1 MSTPPLVS
9 DEPTTAPDIRGGGT
23 SLRPFRPGFWF
34 GGFNGLTWM
43 VCLGTPM
50 VLLAQHLGASAFQ
63 VGLASSFV
71 FLLLPIQVV
80 STAALPRFGF
90 KRQMV
95 AAWLARSVF
104 LAIPVFLVWNDFDDP
119 APWMPS
125 LLVWSVFGFCLC
137 RAFGTAAHLPWMA
150 AILPLDLR
158 GRYFATEQAIT
169 SVVGV
174 GTLLGCATLFATLSS
189 RSAFTIV
196 YVSAFAGALLAVW
209 NLTRLPAAPAPASPP
224 LGQMAGKAFRLCTT
238 PGGFRHYLAL
248 RLLSSVVPTSLA
260 AFAAYYLKANRGL
273 PASEI
278 MAFTAAQFAGQIA
291 GAGGIRSW
299 IDRWPLSRFF
309 QIATVLIALV
319 NLFWLAL
326 LLGID
331 ALEPWLGFAYLIFGM
346 GMGMTNVTHFT
357 YLPELATERERPITM
372 AIFTAALGL
381 LAGVAPMVWGFFLRG
396 TDPAPG
402 MVLDNFILFFG
413 VGAALSLVLLVL
425 YAHLPDL
432 RPTFRD
438 S

>member
-1 MSTPPLVS
+1 MPDP
-9 DEPTTAPDIRGGGT
+9 PTTPDDT
-23 SLRPFRPGFWF
+23 SNATTLRPFRPGFWF

-71 FLLLPIQVV
+71 FLLLPVQVV

-95 AAWLARSVF
+95 TAWLVRSLF
-104 LAIPVFLVWNDFDDP
+104 LAIPVFLVWSDVDDP
-119 APWMPS
+119 APWMPA

-174 GTLLGCATLFATLSS
+174 GTLLGCAALFATLPA

-196 YVSAFAGALLAVW
+196 YASAFLGALLAVW
-209 NLTRLPAAPAPASPP
+209 NLTRLPAAAAPAAPP
-224 LGQMAGKAFRLCTT
+224 LGQMAGTAFRLCTR
-238 PGGFRHYLAL
+238 PGRFRHYLLL

-278 MAFTAAQFAGQIA
+278 MVFTAAQFAGQIA
-291 GAGGIRSW
+291 GTGGIRAW
-299 IDRWPLSRFF
+299 IDEMPLSRFF
-309 QIATVLIALV
+309 QIATVLIGLV
-319 NLFWLAL
+319 NVFWLAL
-326 LLGID
+326 LLGVD
-331 ALEPWLGFAYLIFGM
+331 ALEPWLGLSYLVFGM
-346 GMGMTNVTHFT
+346 GMGMTNVSHFT
-357 YLPELATERERPITM
+357 YLPELSSERERPITM

-381 LAGVAPMVWGFFLRG
+381 LAGVAPTVWGFFLRARG
-396 TDPAPG
+396 PAPG
-402 MVLDNFILFFG
+402 MVLDNFIVFFAA
-413 VGAALSLVLLVL
+413 GAVSSLGLLVL
-425 YAHLPDL
+425 YARLPDL
-432 RPTFRD
+432 RAGAR
-438 S
+438 SS